1 MCDFF
6 PFESGPETGPVP
18 EPRFRASLNSL
29 AKLGISIRARAR
41 SRARTRT
48 EKSRTWRK
56 IPQVLLSLKT
66 LRRAKLIPNE
76 DTLLLFSSL
85 SLISCQ
91 PLGKPKAWSAKHG
104 GAAEAL

>member
-1 MCDFF
+1 MCDFV

-48 EKSRTWRK
+48 EQSRTWREF
-56 IPQVLLSLKT
+56 IILSQIIRELK
-66 LRRAKLIPNE
+66 
-76 DTLLLFSSL
+76 
-85 SLISCQ
+85 
-91 PLGKPKAWSAKHG
+91 
-104 GAAEAL
+104 